1 MRILFTSIAGT
12 GHFNPLIPYAQEMQ
26 RRGHEVRVASPEIMA
41 SQIAAAGLPHIVVG
55 RPTDAERDAFFSQ
68 FAHLPPLE
76 RSPVMGGGLFAD
88 LLPKKALPKLQACV
102 DAWRPNLIVREAGEY
117 AAVIVSA
124 LTGTP
129 HVRVSVSNGHTF
141 KTTVGPTD
149 ALRQEFGLK
158 PDHGMSLRG
167 ARAFSNFP
175 AAMELPNC
183 DGALLP
189 QLRVSTHMTAP
200 ASGKAGWVFT
210 GERPRIYLTF
220 GTVMG

>member
-41 SQIAAAGLPHIVVG
+41 SQTAAAGLPHIVVG

-76 RSPVMGGGLFAD
+76 RNPVMGGGLFAD

-189 QLRVSTHMTAP
+189 QLRVSTHITAP
-200 ASGKAGWVFT
+200 ASGCKSACKSDQLT
-210 GERPRIYLTF
+210 G
-220 GTVMG
+220 